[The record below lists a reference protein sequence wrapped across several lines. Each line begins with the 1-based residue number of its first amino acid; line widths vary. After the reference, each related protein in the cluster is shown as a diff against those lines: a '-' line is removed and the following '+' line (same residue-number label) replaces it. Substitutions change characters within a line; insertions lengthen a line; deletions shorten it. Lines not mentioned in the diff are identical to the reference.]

1 LFSGSKGWRPRSD
14 YSGVRYERLLLQQIF
29 MAATESSMITSK
41 AATNDRPKTGHH
53 EVTETGS
60 V

>member
-1 LFSGSKGWRPRSD
+1 
-14 YSGVRYERLLLQQIF
+14 VRYERLLLQQIF

-41 AATNDRPKTGHH
+41 AATNDHVKTGHH

>member
-1 LFSGSKGWRPRSD
+1 
-14 YSGVRYERLLLQQIF
+14 
-29 MAATESSMITSK
+29 MITSK
-41 AATNDRPKTGHH
+41 AATNDHLKTGHH

>member
-1 LFSGSKGWRPRSD
+1 VEQLDPFADLLAFVLALPRLS
-14 YSGVRYERLLLQQIF
+14 ELHP
-29 MAATESSMITSK
+29 SMITSK
-41 AATNDRPKTGHH
+41 AATNDHLKTGHH